1 MKILVVFGTRPEA
14 IKFLPLIQ
22 AIKERHT
29 SFSLQV
35 CTTGQHR
42 ELVDQLLADFEI
54 RQDHDLD
61 IMRPNQTS
69 VDIMESTL
77 RKLTPLLL
85 KERPDWVL
93 VQGDTTSALAGTLA
107 AFYSQ
112 IRVGHVEAGLRT
124 WNKAAPFPEEI
135 NRVLIDHTCDYRFA
149 PTEINR
155 ENLKK
160 EGIEKDVYVVGNT
173 IVDAIHTVLP
183 LVEKKFAGSFESKY
197 SFLDAEKKLILA
209 TTHRRENFG
218 KPLLNILGAFKQ
230 IAHTHRDVQLVL
242 PVHPN
247 PAVSTV
253 AREQL
258 KGVPNIFLV
267 DPLGYYE
274 FLWMM
279 KRCYLLLTDSGG
291 VQEEAPTFGKPLLV
305 LRETTER
312 GEGVAAGAAKLV
324 GASCDK
330 IVGET
335 TYLLKDTSS
344 YDAMSK
350 VPNPYGDGTSCKQ
363 ILDLLEKS

>member
-1 MKILVVFGTRPEA
+1 MKVFVVFGTRPEA

-22 AIKERHT
+22 AFRKRPDA
-29 SFSLQV
+29 FSLQV

-69 VDIMESTL
+69 VDIMEATL
-77 RKLTPLLL
+77 RKLTPLLVTE
-85 KERPDWVL
+85 KPDWVL

-135 NRVLIDHTCDYRFA
+135 NRVLIDHSCDYRFA

-155 ENLKK
+155 GNLKR

-183 LVEKKFAGSFESKY
+183 LVTEKYAKQFEQKY
-197 SFLDAEKKLILA
+197 SFLDNGKKLILA

-218 KPLLNILGAFKQ
+218 EPLLNILGAFKEIAETDSNVQ
-230 IAHTHRDVQLVL
+230 IVL

-247 PAVSTV
+247 PSVSTV
-253 AREQL
+253 ARKNL
-258 KGVPNIFLV
+258 AGVSNIFLI

-279 KRCYLLLTDSGG
+279 QRCYLLLTDSGG

-312 GEGVAAGAAKLV
+312 AEGVTAGAAKLV
-324 GASCDK
+324 GASREK
-330 IVGET
+330 IITET
-335 TYLLKDTSS
+335 TRLLNDPSA
-344 YDAMSK
+344 YEAMSK
-350 VPNPYGDGTSCKQ
+350 VPNPYGDGTSCEQ
-363 ILDLLEKS
+363 ILDLLQNS

>member
-1 MKILVVFGTRPEA
+1 MKVFVVFGTRPEA

-22 AIKERHT
+22 AFKARRAT
-29 SFSLQV
+29 FSLQV

-69 VDIMESTL
+69 VDIMEATL
-77 RKLTPLLL
+77 RKLTPLLAQ
-85 KERPDWVL
+85 ERPDWVL

-149 PTEINR
+149 PTEVNR
-155 ENLKK
+155 VNLQK

-183 LVEKKFAGSFESKY
+183 LVEKKYAPQFQQKH
-197 SFLDAEKKLILA
+197 SFLDGEKKLILA

-218 KPLLNILGAFKQ
+218 EPLRNILGAFKQ
-230 IAHTHRDVQLVL
+230 IAETHPEVQLVL

-247 PAVSTV
+247 PSVSKV
-253 AREQL
+253 ARETL
-258 KGVPNIFLV
+258 KGISNISLIE
-267 DPLGYYE
+267 PLGYYE

-279 KRCYLLLTDSGG
+279 QRCYLLLTDSGG

-312 GEGVAAGAAKLV
+312 AEGVDAGAAKLV
-324 GASCDK
+324 GASKEKIIAETERLLCDPNA
-330 IVGET
+330 
-335 TYLLKDTSS
+335 YA
-344 YDAMSK
+344 AMSK